1 MVEVFLAGFLPDV
14 RYLVVMLHKECIL
27 PTLVFV
33 SLVHVHIGRAQWEI
47 VLEALG
53 QIYSQRQP
61 YSESLRWRVE
71 GNGRVVNLMILS
83 WHEDNDHPNLK
94 ENYII
99 IHLQHSKYV
108 VFLVNWLNPN
118 VRMEGSSYRGKIDY
132 KVDKKDYWSVFLGR
146 LPCCFC

>member
-61 YSESLRWRVE
+61 YSESLGRRVE

-83 WHEDNDHPNLK
+83 
-94 ENYII
+94 
-99 IHLQHSKYV
+99 
-108 VFLVNWLNPN
+108 
-118 VRMEGSSYRGKIDY
+118 
-132 KVDKKDYWSVFLGR
+132 
-146 LPCCFC
+146 

>member
-53 QIYSQRQP
+53 QIQPQRQP
-61 YSESLRWRVE
+61 YSESLGWRVE
-71 GNGRVVNLMILS
+71 GNGRVVNLMSLT
-83 WHEDNDHPNLK
+83 
-94 ENYII
+94 
-99 IHLQHSKYV
+99 
-108 VFLVNWLNPN
+108 
-118 VRMEGSSYRGKIDY
+118 
-132 KVDKKDYWSVFLGR
+132 
-146 LPCCFC
+146 